1 MFPRA
6 ISFHKLLLETTLRH
20 GWTHTQL
27 DLFCLPS
34 TSKHFDAEIFIWCY
48 YILYV
53 QISAAFAM
61 YAPTC
66 VIAYSDVSVK
76 VMFYLCHW
84 EDFLKWLANHKPDRH
99 WQSLCQGCSDPVS
112 SRDGNVLESWVFQ
125 RTTSLLMSIVPRIY
139 CWGSLQQQRL
149 SSDRLSLT

>member
-1 MFPRA
+1 MQ
-6 ISFHKLLLETTLRH
+6 KYV
-20 GWTHTQL
+20 
-27 DLFCLPS
+27 
-34 TSKHFDAEIFIWCY
+34 FDVIIIY

-99 WQSLCQGCSDPVS
+99 WQSLCQPRLQRPRFFTRRECARIMGFPEDYVFANEHSPSD
-112 SRDGNVLESWVFQ
+112 
-125 RTTSLLMSIVPRIY
+125 
-139 CWGSLQQQRL
+139 
-149 SSDRLSLT
+149 